1 MRRAILTAGLAVAAF
16 VAGPASASAETLFD
30 HVDATPPQ
38 STLSQEFPSGAALD
52 SLAADD
58 FAVPAGETW
67 TLERAQIPGTSVGPV
82 TTNQWNVAVYA
93 DAGGLPGTQVFT
105 GTLTVPGFPNPTIPL
120 SSVPTLNPGT
130 YWLAVQAIMDD
141 GPGLA
146 DAHRW
151 FWSENDEQSGSRA
164 AFQNPGGG
172 VSACSTFGVR
182 STCLGS
188 HPSPDQSFRLTG
200 TRTVTVPPPPTPPVG
215 EDPACTAAKAK
226 LEKAKAKLKKAK
238 EQAKGAT
245 GKAAEA
251 AKSKVKKAKDKVKK
265 AKAAVAEACS

>member
-1 MRRAILTAGLAVAAF
+1 MRRARLIAGLALAAF
-16 VAGPASASAETLFD
+16 VAGPSSAGAETLLD

-52 SLAADD
+52 SLTADD

-67 TLERAQIPGTSVGPV
+67 KLESAQIPGTSVGPV
-82 TTNQWNVAVYA
+82 TTDQWNVTVYS

-120 SSVPTLNPGT
+120 GSVPTLNPGT

-151 FWSENDEQSGSRA
+151 FWSENDDQSGNRA

-200 TRTVTVPPPPTPPVG
+200 TRTVTPPPPTG
-215 EDPACTAAKAK
+215 DDPACTAAKSA
-226 LEKAKAKLKKAK
+226 LEKAKAKLKTAKEKAK
-238 EQAKGAT
+238 KAKGKAKK
-245 GKAAEA
+245 KAAA
-251 AKSKVKKAKDKVKK
+251 KVKKAKDKVKK
-265 AKAAVAEACS
+265 ADAAVAEACS

>member
-1 MRRAILTAGLAVAAF
+1 MRRIILITGLALAAL
-16 VAGPASASAETLFD
+16 VAGPASAGAETLFD
-30 HVDATPPQ
+30 HVDETPPQ

-67 TLERAQIPGTSVGPV
+67 TLESAQIQGTAVGPV
-82 TTNQWNVAVYA
+82 TTDQWNVTVYG
-93 DAGGLPGTQVFT
+93 DGGGLPGPQLFT
-105 GTLTVPGFPNPTIPL
+105 GTLTVGGFPNPAIPL

-172 VSACSTFGVR
+172 LSTCSTFGTR

-188 HPSPDQSFRLTG
+188 HPSPDQSFRLSG
-200 TRTVTVPPPPTPPVG
+200 TRTVTPPPSG
-215 EDPACTAAKAK
+215 DDSACTAAKAA
-226 LEKAKAKLKKAK
+226 LEKAKGKLKAAKEKAKKAK
-238 EQAKGAT
+238 
-245 GKAAEA
+245 GKAKKKA
-251 AKSKVKKAKDKVKK
+251 AQKVKKAKDKVKK
-265 AKAAVAEACS
+265 AQAAATEACS

>member
-1 MRRAILTAGLAVAAF
+1 MRRAMIAGLAAAAC
-16 VAGPASASAETLFD
+16 VGLPASAEAETLLD

-58 FAVPAGETW
+58 FTVPAGETW
-67 TLERAQIPGTSVGPV
+67 QLESAQIQGTSVGPV
-82 TTNQWNVAVYA
+82 TTNQWNVTVFN
-93 DAGGLPGTQVFT
+93 DAGGLPGGQVST
-105 GTLTVPGFPNPTIPL
+105 GTLTVPGFPNPVVPL
-120 SSVPTLNPGT
+120 TSTPTLGPGT

-141 GPGLA
+141 GPGLG

-172 VSACSTFGVR
+172 VSSCATFGVR

-200 TRTVTVPPPPTPPVG
+200 TRTVTVTPPPPSG
-215 EDPACTAAKAK
+215 DDAACTAAKAA
-226 LEKAKAKLKKAK
+226 LAKAKDKLKKAK
-238 EQAKGAT
+238 DKAKGAK
-245 GKAAEA
+245 GA
-251 AKSKVKKAKDKVKK
+251 AKERAKAKVKKAKDKVKK
-265 AKAAVAEACS
+265 ANAAVTEACS